1 MLLSLEPDILNIFRK
16 TSLFGALIPFSISLL
31 RFRQIPRRFKL
42 IIVFTLISAI
52 GELTATVL
60 VLLRT
65 GNTLPGLHIYT
76 LAEGVILLLFYSQLL
91 LKKIRPAFFW
101 IIIVLFSLFTILNS
115 IFLQSIF
122 EINSNAR
129 TVEALL
135 ILGCAIL
142 SYFYLFESEDIAI
155 PKQALLWIN
164 SAIFLYFSISLF
176 FFIFGNYF
184 MQNYPMSVNKLIW
197 DMHKVFHLIFQ
208 IILARGIWLLG
219 KKAAF

>member
-16 TSLFGALIPFSISLL
+16 ISLFGALIPFSISLL

-42 IIVFTLISAI
+42 IIVFTLISTI

-101 IIIVLFSLFTILNS
+101 ITIVFFSLFTILNS

-142 SYFYLFESEDIAI
+142 FYFHLLESEETESI
-155 PKQALLWIN
+155 KRSLLWIN
-164 SAIFLYFSISLF
+164 NAIFLYFSVSLLF
-176 FFIFGNYF
+176 FISGSYVLT
-184 MQNYPMSVNKLIW
+184 NYPMSVSKLIW